1 MKLSTPLATF
11 LVATVTLAF
20 IAVEADSRGRGGGY
34 SRAGVA
40 SGGSFSARASERSGQ
55 QANRQATRQ
64 TNQGDLQDDR
74 QQWKDEDR
82 EDKQDFAEDR
92 QEDRQEFTEDRQED
106 RQDFAE
112 DNDDHWDNHHD
123 DWDDDDGEF
132 LAGAI
137 VGATVVGVAAAA
149 STPEPTAVYVTTL
162 PCDATAVSVEG
173 VSYYKC
179 GDSWYTR
186 GYAGSQVTYLSVPP
200 PAGF

>member
-1 MKLSTPLATF
+1 VKLNTHLATF

-20 IAVEADSRGRGGGY
+20 IAVEADSRGRGGGF

-40 SGGSFSARASERSGQ
+40 SGGAFSARAGDRSSQ
-55 QANRQATRQ
+55 QANRQATHQ

-82 EDKQDFAEDR
+82 EDKEDFV
-92 QEDRQEFTEDRQED
+92 EDRQED
-106 RQDFAE
+106 RQDYVE
-112 DNDDHWDNHHD
+112 DNDDHWDNRHD

-149 STPEPTAVYVTTL
+149 SAPTTVYVTTL
-162 PCDATAVSVEG
+162 PCAATAVSVEG

-186 GYAGSQVTYLSVPP
+186 GYAGSQVTYLPVPP

>member
-1 MKLSTPLATF
+1 MKLNTHLATF

-20 IAVEADSRGRGGGY
+20 IAVEADARGRGGVGGY

-40 SGGSFSARASERSGQ
+40 SGGSFSARAGERSSQ
-55 QANRQATRQ
+55 QAGRQ
-64 TNQGDLQDDR
+64 TERQTDQGDLQDDR
-74 QQWKDEDR
+74 QQWKDDNR
-82 EDKQDFAEDR
+82 EDKQDSSEDR
-92 QEDRQEFTEDRQED
+92 QEE
-106 RQDFAE
+106 RQDFVE
-112 DNDDHWDNHHD
+112 DNDDHWDNHRD

-149 STPEPTAVYVTTL
+149 STPAPTTVYVTTL
-162 PCDATAVSVEG
+162 PCDATAVAVDG

-186 GYAGSQVTYLSVPP
+186 GYAGSQITYLSVPP

>member
-1 MKLSTPLATF
+1 MKLNTHIAT
-11 LVATVTLAF
+11 LMVALVTLAF
-20 IAVEADSRGRGGGY
+20 ISVEADSRGRKSAGGY

-40 SGGSFSARASERSGQ
+40 SGGSFSARAGNRSGQ
-55 QANRQATRQ
+55 QAGRQAERQ

-82 EDKQDFAEDR
+82 EDKQDSVE
-92 QEDRQEFTEDRQED
+92 ERQED
-106 RQDFAE
+106 RQDFVD

-149 STPEPTAVYVTTL
+149 STPAPSTVYITTL
-162 PCDATAVSVEG
+162 PCAATAVSVESI
-173 VSYYKC
+173 SYYKC
-179 GDSWYTR
+179 GDDWYTR
-186 GYAGSQVTYLSVPP
+186 GYAGSQVTYLAVPP
-200 PAGF
+200 PPGF

>member
-1 MKLSTPLATF
+1 MRPGNHVAIL
-11 LVATVTLAF
+11 LVATVALVFVVT
-20 IAVEADSRGRGGGY
+20 EADSRGARHSGGY

-40 SGGSFSARASERSGQ
+40 SSGSFSARADRRSRQ
-55 QANRQATRQ
+55 QADRQAGRQ
-64 TNQGDLQDDR
+64 TSQGDQQDDR

-82 EDKQDFAEDR
+82 EDKQDYI
-92 QEDRQEFTEDRQED
+92 EDRQED
-106 RQDFAE
+106 RQDFV
-112 DNDDHWDNHHD
+112 DDHDDHWDNHHN

-149 STPEPTAVYVTTL
+149 STPEPTTVYVTTL
-162 PCDATAVSVEG
+162 PCEATAVSVEG

-200 PAGF
+200 PPGF